1 MGQAGEAAD
10 AAEDHVARATSV
22 PVAAA
27 TNRVSGSSVA
37 MGVAFAGP
45 AEDEGRVGNAPPR
58 GAGAGTGPGGSG

>member
-1 MGQAGEAAD
+1 MRLPTLSRIEAA
-10 AAEDHVARATSV
+10 RAMSV

-37 MGVAFAGP
+37 MSVAFAGP
-45 AEDEGRVGNAPPR
+45 AEDEGRVGNAPRRR